1 MQGKRKKKGKNRKGS
16 QTGPATLGGSEERR
30 DLYIRGRPS
39 LGEPSWDRRG
49 ASSSVG
55 REYGNSLWQQDRVR
69 PVHSVLTPALPTQP
83 ERVSTAADKGWVPEC
98 GVWKADAG
106 RGLLWAVRGHP
117 AGKAGREEPCKQKC
131 LGRKTEPP
139 QSRAPLLSDV
149 QSEDPPLFIASLP
162 LCRPLFTRHYE
173 GLH

>member
-1 MQGKRKKKGKNRKGS
+1 M
-16 QTGPATLGGSEERR
+16 
-30 DLYIRGRPS
+30 
-39 LGEPSWDRRG
+39 
-49 ASSSVG
+49 
-55 REYGNSLWQQDRVR
+55 R

-98 GVWKADAG
+98 GVWKADSG